1 MKMLSRESFDI
12 NEFTMEIAEDSSST
26 GSDELSVLIP
36 IVMRRISDVFVAFMY
51 FTLPA
56 CYGVS

>member
-1 MKMLSRESFDI
+1 
-12 NEFTMEIAEDSSST
+12 MEIAEDSSST

-51 FTLPA
+51 FTLPV